1 MKLYKSF
8 IVLGLGRFGSYLA
21 TSLFDLG
28 YEVLVVDKNPQ
39 LIQEIVSKVTHA
51 VVADAT
57 DEAALRSLGVRNF
70 DMAIVGIGTD
80 IEASILTT
88 VLLKDLGVQKVLVKA
103 NSDLHAKILKKIGA
117 DKVVFP
123 EKEMG
128 ERIAHN
134 ITQSNILDYINL
146 SPEYSI
152 IEITVP
158 KKWNERTLKEI
169 NVRAKYGINI
179 MAVKHGTLINI
190 APNAE
195 DILYSGDI
203 LVVIGSNLDLDV
215 FKSDID

>member
-8 IVLGLGRFGSYLA
+8 IVLGLGRFGTNVA

-28 YEVLVVDKNPQ
+28 YEVLAVDNKPQ
-39 LIQEIVSKVTHA
+39 IIQEIVSNVTHA

-70 DMAIVGIGTD
+70 DMAIVAIGDD

-88 VLLKDLGVQKVLVKA
+88 VILKDLGVQKVLVKA
-103 NSDLHAKILKKIGA
+103 NNDLHAKILKKIGA
-117 DKVVFP
+117 DEIVFP

-152 IEITVP
+152 IETTVP
-158 KKWNERTLKEI
+158 KTLKEI

-179 MAVKHGTLINI
+179 MAVKHGALINI

-195 DILYSGDI
+195 DKLYSGDV

>member
-1 MKLYKSF
+1 M
-8 IVLGLGRFGSYLA
+8 LGLGRFGTNVA

-28 YEVLVVDKNPQ
+28 YEVLAVDNKPQ
-39 LIQEIVSKVTHA
+39 IIQEIVSNVTHA

-70 DMAIVGIGTD
+70 DMAIVAIGDD

-88 VLLKDLGVQKVLVKA
+88 VILKDLGVQKVLVKA
-103 NSDLHAKILKKIGA
+103 NNDLHAKILKKIGA
-117 DKVVFP
+117 DEIVFP

-152 IEITVP
+152 IETTVP
-158 KKWNERTLKEI
+158 KKWNEKTLKEI

-179 MAVKHGTLINI
+179 MAVKHGALINI

-195 DILYSGDI
+195 DKLYSGDV

>member
-8 IVLGLGRFGSYLA
+8 IVLGLGRFGTNVA

-28 YEVLVVDKNPQ
+28 YEVLAVDNKPQ
-39 LIQEIVSKVTHA
+39 IIQEIVSNVTHA

-70 DMAIVGIGTD
+70 DMAIVAIGDD

-88 VLLKDLGVQKVLVKA
+88 VILKDLGVQKVLVKA
-103 NSDLHAKILKKIGA
+103 NNDLHAKILKKIGA
-117 DKVVFP
+117 DEIVFP

-152 IEITVP
+152 IETTVP
-158 KKWNERTLKEI
+158 KKWNEKTLKEI
-169 NVRAKYGINI
+169 GRAH
-179 MAVKHGTLINI
+179 V
-190 APNAE
+190 
-195 DILYSGDI
+195 
-203 LVVIGSNLDLDV
+203 
-215 FKSDID
+215 

>member
-8 IVLGLGRFGSYLA
+8 IVLGLGRFGTNVA

-28 YEVLVVDKNPQ
+28 YEVLAVDNKPQ
-39 LIQEIVSKVTHA
+39 IIQEIVSNVTHA

-70 DMAIVGIGTD
+70 DMAIVAIGDD

-88 VLLKDLGVQKVLVKA
+88 VILKDLGVQKVLVKA
-103 NSDLHAKILKKIGA
+103 NNDPHAKILKKIGA
-117 DKVVFP
+117 DEIVFP

-152 IEITVP
+152 IETTVP
-158 KKWNERTLKEI
+158 KKWNEKTLKEI
-169 NVRAKYGINI
+169 KVRAKYGINI
-179 MAVKHGTLINI
+179 MAVKHGALINI

-195 DILYSGDI
+195 DKLYSGDV

>member
-8 IVLGLGRFGSYLA
+8 IVLGLGRFGRNVA
-21 TSLFDLG
+21 ASLFDLG
-28 YEVLVVDKNPQ
+28 YEVLAVDNNPQ
-39 LIQEIVSKVTHA
+39 IIQEIVSSVTHA

-70 DMAIVGIGTD
+70 DMAIVAIGDD

-88 VLLKDLGVQKVLVKA
+88 VILKDLGVQKVLVKA

-117 DKVVFP
+117 DEIVFP

-146 SPEYSI
+146 SPDYSI
-152 IEITVP
+152 IETTVP
-158 KKWNERTLKEI
+158 KKWNEKTLKEI

-179 MAVKHGTLINI
+179 MAVKHGALINI

-195 DILYSGDI
+195 DKLYSGDV

-215 FKSDID
+215 FKSDVD

>member
-8 IVLGLGRFGSYLA
+8 IVLGLGRFGTNVA

-28 YEVLVVDKNPQ
+28 YEVLAVDNKPQ
-39 LIQEIVSKVTHA
+39 IIQEIVSSVTHA

-70 DMAIVGIGTD
+70 DMAIVAIGDD

-88 VLLKDLGVQKVLVKA
+88 VILKDLGVQKVLVKA
-103 NSDLHAKILKKIGA
+103 NNDLHAKILKKIGA
-117 DKVVFP
+117 DEIVFP

-152 IEITVP
+152 IETTVP
-158 KKWNERTLKEI
+158 KKWNEKTLKEI

-179 MAVKHGTLINI
+179 MAVKHGALINI

-195 DILYSGDI
+195 DKLYSGDV

>member
-1 MKLYKSF
+1 M
-8 IVLGLGRFGSYLA
+8 
-21 TSLFDLG
+21 
-28 YEVLVVDKNPQ
+28 
-39 LIQEIVSKVTHA
+39 
-51 VVADAT
+51 
-57 DEAALRSLGVRNF
+57 
-70 DMAIVGIGTD
+70 
-80 IEASILTT
+80 
-88 VLLKDLGVQKVLVKA
+88 KA
-103 NSDLHAKILKKIGA
+103 NNDLHSKILKKIGA
-117 DKVVFP
+117 DEIVFP

-152 IEITVP
+152 IETTVP
-158 KKWNERTLKEI
+158 KKWNEKTLKEI

-179 MAVKHGTLINI
+179 MAVKHGALINI

-195 DILYSGDI
+195 DKLYSGDV

>member
-8 IVLGLGRFGSYLA
+8 IVLGLGRFGTNVA

-28 YEVLVVDKNPQ
+28 YEVLAVDNKPQ
-39 LIQEIVSKVTHA
+39 IIQEIVSNVTHA

-70 DMAIVGIGTD
+70 DMAIVAIGDD

-88 VLLKDLGVQKVLVKA
+88 VILKDLGVQKVLVKA
-103 NSDLHAKILKKIGA
+103 NNDLHAKILKKIGA
-117 DKVVFP
+117 DEIVFP

-152 IEITVP
+152 IETTVP
-158 KKWNERTLKEI
+158 KKWNEKTLKEI
-169 NVRAKYGINI
+169 NIRAKYGINI
-179 MAVKHGTLINI
+179 MAVKHGALINI

-195 DILYSGDI
+195 DKLYSGDV

>member
-8 IVLGLGRFGSYLA
+8 IVLGLGRFGRNVA
-21 TSLFDLG
+21 ASLFDLG
-28 YEVLVVDKNPQ
+28 YEVLAVDNNPQ
-39 LIQEIVSKVTHA
+39 IIQEIVSSVTHA

-70 DMAIVGIGTD
+70 DMAIVAIGDD

-88 VLLKDLGVQKVLVKA
+88 VILKDLGVQKVLVKA

-117 DKVVFP
+117 DEIVFP

-152 IEITVP
+152 IETTVP
-158 KKWNERTLKEI
+158 KKWNEKTLKEI

-179 MAVKHGTLINI
+179 MAVKHGALINI

-195 DILYSGDI
+195 DKLYSGDV

-215 FKSDID
+215 FKSDVD

>member
-8 IVLGLGRFGSYLA
+8 IVLGLGRFGTNVA

-28 YEVLVVDKNPQ
+28 YEVLAVDNKPQ
-39 LIQEIVSKVTHA
+39 IIQEIVSNVTHA

-70 DMAIVGIGTD
+70 DMAIVAIGDD

-88 VLLKDLGVQKVLVKA
+88 VILKDLGVQKVLVKA
-103 NSDLHAKILKKIGA
+103 NNDLHAKILKKIGA
-117 DKVVFP
+117 DEIVFP

-152 IEITVP
+152 IETTVP
-158 KKWNERTLKEI
+158 KKWNEKTLKEI

-179 MAVKHGTLINI
+179 MAVKHGALINI

-195 DILYSGDI
+195 DKLYSGDV

>member
-8 IVLGLGRFGSYLA
+8 IVLGLGRFGTNVA

-28 YEVLVVDKNPQ
+28 YEVLAVDNKPQ
-39 LIQEIVSKVTHA
+39 IIQEIVSNVTHA

-70 DMAIVGIGTD
+70 DMAIVAIGDD

-88 VLLKDLGVQKVLVKA
+88 VILKDLGVQKVLVKA
-103 NSDLHAKILKKIGA
+103 NNDLHAKILKKIGA
-117 DKVVFP
+117 DEIVFP

-152 IEITVP
+152 IETTVP
-158 KKWNERTLKEI
+158 KKWNEKTLKEI

-179 MAVKHGTLINI
+179 MAVKHEALINI

-195 DILYSGDI
+195 DKLYSGDV

>member
-8 IVLGLGRFGSYLA
+8 IVLGLGRFGTNVA

-28 YEVLVVDKNPQ
+28 YEVLAVDNKPQ
-39 LIQEIVSKVTHA
+39 IIQEIVSNVTHA

-70 DMAIVGIGTD
+70 DMAIVAIGDD
-80 IEASILTT
+80 IEAIILTT
-88 VLLKDLGVQKVLVKA
+88 VILKDLGVQKVLVKA
-103 NSDLHAKILKKIGA
+103 NNDLHAKILKKIGA
-117 DKVVFP
+117 DEIVFP

-152 IEITVP
+152 IETTVP
-158 KKWNERTLKEI
+158 KKWNEKTLKEI

-179 MAVKHGTLINI
+179 MAVKHGALINI

-195 DILYSGDI
+195 DKLYSGDV

>member
-8 IVLGLGRFGSYLA
+8 IVLGLGRFGTNVA

-28 YEVLVVDKNPQ
+28 YEVLAVDNKPQ
-39 LIQEIVSKVTHA
+39 IIQEIVSNVTHA

-70 DMAIVGIGTD
+70 DMAIVAIGDD

-88 VLLKDLGVQKVLVKA
+88 VILKDLGVQKVLVKA
-103 NSDLHAKILKKIGA
+103 NNDLHAKILKKIGA
-117 DKVVFP
+117 DEIVFP
-123 EKEMG
+123 QKERG

-152 IEITVP
+152 IETTVP
-158 KKWNERTLKEI
+158 KKWNEKTLKEI

-179 MAVKHGTLINI
+179 MAVKHGALINI

-195 DILYSGDI
+195 DKLYSGDV